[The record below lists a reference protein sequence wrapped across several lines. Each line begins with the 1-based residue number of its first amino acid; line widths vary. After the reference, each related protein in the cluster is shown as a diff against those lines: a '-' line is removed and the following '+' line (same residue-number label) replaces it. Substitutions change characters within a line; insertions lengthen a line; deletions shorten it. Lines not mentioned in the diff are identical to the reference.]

1 MIAIAK
7 AASTHA
13 APNYPGKPQTVDWH
27 EQFLCLL
34 PGIRRHARVSF
45 RHLQGDA
52 RDEAIQDVVAH
63 ALVAFIRLVQLGRSE
78 IVYAGPL
85 ARFAVARVRDGRRV
99 GGSVNVQDV
108 TSPHCQLHKCIHVQS
123 LDVPDEHVGGWQEI
137 LIEDRTAT
145 PADIA
150 ITRIDFYNWLRSLS
164 RQQRQVAKVLA
175 TGETTQGVARRFNIS
190 SGRVSQVR
198 RELHD
203 AWRRFQGEIVA

>member
-7 AASTHA
+7 PALSHLAPAS
-13 APNYPGKPQTVDWH
+13 PNDSQTVDWH
-27 EQFLCLL
+27 DQFLCLL

-52 RDEAIQDVVAH
+52 RDEAIQDVVSH

-85 ARFAVARVRDGRRV
+85 ARFAVARVRDGRSV

-123 LDVPDEHVGGWQEI
+123 LDVPDELVGGWQEI